1 MNGDHGERKET
12 AGKET
17 ILMKEDSIEKV
28 DEEAQERIILQIEVK
43 EKTNGV
49 LKVRKENQRTG
60 HPRQMERWYVFLLSK
75 DFMG

>member
-28 DEEAQERIILQIEVK
+28 DEEA
-43 EKTNGV
+43 
-49 LKVRKENQRTG
+49 
-60 HPRQMERWYVFLLSK
+60 
-75 DFMG
+75 